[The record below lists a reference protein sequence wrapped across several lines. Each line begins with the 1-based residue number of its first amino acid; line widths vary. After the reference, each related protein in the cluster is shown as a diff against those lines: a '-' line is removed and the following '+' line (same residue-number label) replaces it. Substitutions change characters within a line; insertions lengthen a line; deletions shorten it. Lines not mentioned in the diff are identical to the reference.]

1 MAIILN
7 AFERR
12 NHQYQRQI
20 DTMLANTNNNG
31 VYELELTGE
40 FATEGMINYLRAQ
53 AYKVTDKS
61 SFCDVNG
68 WSFKILVQW

>member
-12 NHQYQRQI
+12 NYYLLRQI
-20 DTMLANTNNNG
+20 DSKLATMNNNG
-31 VYELELTGE
+31 IYELMLSGE
-40 FATEGMINYLRAQ
+40 SATEGMIKYLREQ
-53 AYKVTDKS
+53 AYTVTDKS